1 VLFAGQEL
9 IMERTIFRRIAGVL
23 AAVALLTCVDANIE
37 AKAEKVPQS
46 QAPNVQRG
54 MAIARLHC
62 ARCHSIDRLSQS
74 PLRDAPAFR
83 DLHKRYPLEQLEET
97 LAEGLVTGHP
107 AMPEF
112 RFDVDQID
120 SFIAFLKSLE

>member
-1 VLFAGQEL
+1 
-9 IMERTIFRRIAGVL
+9 MERTIFRRIAGVL

>member
-1 VLFAGQEL
+1 MKKRVSRQLLG
-9 IMERTIFRRIAGVL
+9 ML
-23 AAVALLTCVDANIE
+23 AAVALLTCIDANIDE
-37 AKAEKVPQS
+37 ARAEKVPQW

-54 MAIARLHC
+54 MAMARLHC
-62 ARCHSIDRLSQS
+62 ARCHSIDKLSPS
-74 PLRDAPAFR
+74 PLREAPPFR
-83 DLHKRYPLEQLEET
+83 DLHKRYPLEQLEEP